1 MAAVDYFLKIA
12 GIEGEST
19 DDQFAKWID
28 VESWSWGVS
37 NSGSLAVGG
46 GGGAGK
52 TTPTDLVIVKRV
64 DKASPKLFLTCAT
77 GEHIKELF
85 LSARRGGTKQVYLEY
100 KLENVLVSSFH
111 ETGNQGEAP
120 LEQLSLNFA
129 KIEFSYRQTLP
140 DGSLGPVIKSGF
152 DFGSQRA

>member
-1 MAAVDYFLKIA
+1 MAAVDYFLKLT
-12 GIEGEST
+12 GIDGESN
-19 DDQFAKWID
+19 DAQFPKWID
-28 VESWSWGVS
+28 VESWSWGAT
-37 NSGSLAVGG
+37 NSGGGAVGG

-77 GEHIKELF
+77 GQHIQELF

-140 DGSLGPVIKSGF
+140 DGSLGPVIKANF
-152 DFGSQRA
+152 DFSQRT